1 MRGGLRDRRLN
12 AKVTC
17 ARRRRPGPFGPR
29 CEERSPWRHA
39 ASSSAFALQGPQ
51 RCPPSPP
58 LNCRWPR
65 TRAERARPTPRPP
78 TPWRIRAWTL
88 LTHWHVAGCR
98 TSRASGPG
106 TSGLC
111 QEARVSRS
119 RSVGPPIRRGQLPFG
134 VLRNALCPKAY
145 PGSIRH
151 GDENGSPLPYRRSS
165 GHVGQSVVEDVPRRS
180 EVVDPAKEIGFLQPS
195 GPGNPCQRCP
205 IQNMLGVWP
214 ARDLGA
220 LI

>member
-1 MRGGLRDRRLN
+1 MDAADPRSAALDRDATAHRGASIPVTGGNRGHGGV
-12 AKVTC
+12 AKHS
-17 ARRRRPGPFGPR
+17 GPR
-29 CEERSPWRHA
+29 GNSWTATGRGCVGCG
-39 ASSSAFALQGPQ
+39 ASSSGTSVPAKGRLKDRRSGGI
-51 RCPPSPP
+51 
-58 LNCRWPR
+58 PR
-65 TRAERARPTPRPP
+65 SSD
-78 TPWRIRAWTL
+78 
-88 LTHWHVAGCR
+88 THWSDGNVGGDPR
-98 TSRASGPG
+98 RSTVFRRS
-106 TSGLC
+106 
-111 QEARVSRS
+111 AR
-119 RSVGPPIRRGQLPFG
+119 GPPIRRGQLPFG